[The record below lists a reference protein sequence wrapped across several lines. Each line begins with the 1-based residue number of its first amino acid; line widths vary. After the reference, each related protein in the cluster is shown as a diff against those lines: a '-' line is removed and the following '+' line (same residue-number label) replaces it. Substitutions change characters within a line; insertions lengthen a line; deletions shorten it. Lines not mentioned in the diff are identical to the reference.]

1 MSSAPDPTTKLA
13 SCAMAGDGAFKAA
26 LEGIFFGFGEEADAI
41 EPPTPP
47 KWGVMPACNS
57 TEERCRHLIELME
70 KGCLGFIVV
79 DDRDKDKVWPVPFDQ
94 HRFLLPYLKKIPS
107 AKNLKELCAQ
117 LSGEPWS
124 LPLGSIRRYVE
135 AIWLQELVR
144 QFSHGS
150 NGDVVNGFL
159 APARLLN
166 SDHERTNQREIWRKF
181 WVPFKEKVLTQEIVE
196 LQIGKEL
203 DEACRPITAW
213 VESKGDETANDGDP
227 ERDVDLDRVM
237 MLLTQIRTLADQRS
251 REDSNSPEDKKK
263 YSLGSEG
270 QFRLLVVDDHAATW
284 FPVFESLL
292 EELKDKL
299 ENQNL
304 KIDFSLNGKVLAG
317 SSQKVFFGS
326 YDLVLLDI
334 FLGRDSGTDILKR
347 LRRDFSQLPVLL
359 WTTSRD
365 EEITGAARLANGI
378 LLKKTVTQE
387 QLVQSLAEWLVRG
400 QAIRSK
406 TLPNPFFHHT
416 IQSADLRAL
425 AVDFHEWCL
434 KQLDSFHALDGSFFR
449 YFTDHGGR
457 HMVKLWELLEKAI
470 EPFLYDDDT
479 LLPKIDEQNPDTIRQ
494 REIEITALYLA
505 VICHEL
511 GMFPMQVGKHVENFS
526 DLPKAYLEDVRT
538 LHAVRSMA
546 LIADKAGSRWNDTQG
561 KKLGAR
567 LHGVG
572 FGDLPWRLAALTGYH
587 ARVFKSLAFDLFLG
601 RDTRD
606 KNAKEKKPE
615 HLSDLENRI
624 GKLKAPTASLSQT
637 GRVFSTSLRDI
648 ADNLIAKA
656 DEETAGALMERLRK
670 QCALFR
676 FVDALDV
683 SFTRNPPEFLSLHE
697 KLPAAQ
703 YRENLKRE
711 VCADAVI
718 SDGTVKVV
726 MRVKGPEIDLVSKI
740 AKHLCCKRIGDGA
753 ANRKAVNAL
762 KRAAVVSNP
771 WQTPDSNSPWTT
783 DALDEN
789 SAICL
794 QKPLDEWLE
803 RVWKLIVDEEGASEF
818 IQHLRDLGI
827 LDKNALDPTLTPEGA
842 GRIASITA
850 LSVAGEL
857 LDEYRAIVEAGL
869 EGKIKLSEEGWH
881 WGYQVW
887 GKNENLDYFPSFK
900 SFLSEGD

>member
-1 MSSAPDPTTKLA
+1 MSEESQQSEAPPKTASLA
-13 SCAMAGDGAFKAA
+13 VAGGGAFAMAV
-26 LEGIFFGFGEEADAI
+26 EGIFFGFGDDHDAPAGRPLWGI
-41 EPPTPP
+41 LPPT
-47 KWGVMPACNS
+47 S
-57 TEERCRHLIELME
+57 LTEDRCRHWIELIE
-70 KGCLGFIVV
+70 KGCRGFIVV
-79 DDRDKDKVWPVPFDQ
+79 DERDEGQVWSEPFRG
-94 HRFLLPYLKKIPS
+94 HRFLNPYLGRIS
-107 AKNLKELCAQ
+107 RAKNLQELCAK
-117 LSGEPWS
+117 LANDPED
-124 LPLGSIRRYVE
+124 LPLGSVRRYVE
-135 AIWLQELVR
+135 AILLQESLR
-144 QFSHGS
+144 RFSHGS
-150 NGDVVNGFL
+150 DGDVVNGFL
-159 APARLLN
+159 APARLIEDN
-166 SDHERTNQREIWRKF
+166 DIRANQRETWATF
-181 WVPFKEKVLTQEIVE
+181 WTPFKDRVLNKIEGKS
-196 LQIGKEL
+196 QIGDEL
-203 DEACRPITAW
+203 TEACSPINSW
-213 VESKGDETANDGDP
+213 MEDGNESFSKIS
-227 ERDVDLDRVM
+227 DLERVM
-237 MLLTQIRTLADQRS
+237 MLLTQIRTLADHRS
-251 REDSNSPEDKKK
+251 RDESNSPKSAPVK
-263 YSLGSEG
+263 SLGSKCG
-270 QFRLLVVDDHAATW
+270 FKLLVVDDHSPTW
-284 FPVFESLL
+284 HPVFESLMGEL
-292 EELKDKL
+292 ETKL
-299 ENQNL
+299 SNQKL
-304 KIDFSLNGKVLAG
+304 LIEFSLDGKHLAG
-317 SSQKVFFGS
+317 TDDPVLFGS

-334 FLGRDSGTDILKR
+334 FLGNLSGTEILKR

-378 LLKKTVTQE
+378 LLKKTVTRQ

-470 EPFLYDDDT
+470 EPFLHDDDT
-479 LLPKIDEQNPDTIRQ
+479 LLPKVDDTKPETVRQ

-511 GMFPMQVGKHVENFS
+511 GMFPMRVGKQVENFS
-526 DLPKAYLEDVRT
+526 DLPKAYLEDVRS

-567 LHGVG
+567 LHEVG

-587 ARVFKSLAFDLFLG
+587 ARVFKSLAYDQFLG
-601 RDTRD
+601 LDTTD
-606 KNAKEKKPE
+606 KEGKAKQPE

-637 GRVFSTSLRDI
+637 GRVFSTALRKI
-648 ADNLIAKA
+648 ADHL
-656 DEETAGALMERLRK
+656 TAGALRERLRK

-683 SFTRNPPEFLSLHE
+683 SFTRNPPEFLSLHA

-711 VCADAVI
+711 VCAEAAI
-718 SDGTVKVV
+718 LDGEVKVV
-726 MRVKGPEIDLVSKI
+726 MHVKPPELDLVSRI
-740 AKHLCCKRIGDGA
+740 ANHLGCKRIGDAA
-753 ANRKAVNAL
+753 ANRTAVEAL
-762 KRAAVVSNP
+762 QRAEVVSNP
-771 WQTPDSNSPWTT
+771 WQPPNVGSSWST

-803 RVWKLIVDEEGASEF
+803 RVWKLIVEGEGASEF
-818 IQHLRDLGI
+818 IQHLRDLDI

-842 GRIASITA
+842 GKIASITA

-869 EGKIKLSEEGWH
+869 EEKIQLTGKGWN
-881 WGYQVW
+881 WAKDPWKVEML
-887 GKNENLDYFPSFK
+887 NNFPSFK
-900 SFLSEGD
+900 RFLSETCFPD